1 MPLKGLKILITGGA
15 GGLGSD
21 MVRESVKSGA
31 DVTFLDRQ
39 DEPANQLLKE
49 VAAGPGR
56 AEYVRADLADLD
68 TLQGRLQTLAES
80 CDGFD
85 VLVNNAAI
93 YPRKTFTEFTVHEL
107 ESVLRVNTSA
117 AFLCA
122 QTLLPWMKRNHY
134 GRIINIASIT
144 FYGGWARLAP
154 YVTSKGG
161 LVGLTRALARELGE
175 FGITVNAISPGAFPT
190 DAEKIHPDPEG
201 YNRMVLDSQ
210 SIKRRGHAGDIAN
223 AVAFFASP
231 DSGFITGQMLN
242 VDGGWNMQ

>member
-1 MPLKGLKILITGGA
+1 MPLEGLKMLITGGA
-15 GGLGSD
+15 GGLGSG
-21 MVRESVKSGA
+21 MVRESVKAGA
-31 DVTFLDRQ
+31 HVTFLDRR
-39 DEPANQLLKE
+39 DDAAARLLE
-49 VAAGPGR
+49 ETSAGPGR
-56 AEYVRADLADLD
+56 AEYVNADLADLD
-68 TLQGRLQTLAES
+68 ALDERLKALAERR
-80 CDGFD
+80 DGFD

-93 YPRKTFTEFTVHEL
+93 YPAKPFDEFTVQEF
-107 ESVLRVNTSA
+107 ESVMRVNTSA

-122 QTLLPWMKRNHY
+122 QALLPWMKRNGY

-210 SIKRRGHAGDIAN
+210 SVKRRGHAGDIAN
-223 AVAFFASP
+223 AVAFFASRQ
-231 DSGFITGQMLN
+231 SGFITGQTLN
-242 VDGGWNMQ
+242 VDGGWSMK